1 MSADETAKQ
10 SKRTP
15 SGLTREWR
23 CPVARSERER
33 RSTRCNTAPVL
44 QHSTPCCNDEGAH
57 RQNGQALERFEVPA
71 PPVIAVGHR
80 RRPSPPAIAA
90 ETLDPPDRC
99 CAPRG
104 RSLRLNRELAY
115 PGSAGVGVRKR
126 ERPQRAPALV
136 DAAREGQ
143 PGFSI
148 PFARVGV
155 HRRLVRCERALHESE
170 ARLQHGA
177 TWRNTVQH
185 GATQCNMAQHSR
197 TCSKC
202 RALSIGRSASNVAMA
217 PRHSDACQP
226 VVCACHR
233 PAGVGGGGGGAAV
246 GASLHSTPSCNAVFA

>member
-1 MSADETAKQ
+1 MLADETAKQ

-23 CPVARSERER
+23 CPVARSVRER

-57 RQNGQALERFEVPA
+57 RQNSQALERFEVPA
-71 PPVIAVGHR
+71 PPAIAFGHL
-80 RRPSPPAIAA
+80 RRPLPPRQF
-90 ETLDPPDRC
+90 DPPDRC

-115 PGSAGVGVRKR
+115 PVSAGVGVRKR
-126 ERPQRAPALV
+126 ERPRRAPALV

-155 HRRLVRCERALHESE
+155 RRRLVRRERALHESE

-177 TWRNTVQH
+177 TQY
-185 GATQCNMAQHSR
+185 NMAQHS
-197 TCSKC
+197 TT
-202 RALSIGRSASNVAMA
+202 
-217 PRHSDACQP
+217 Q
-226 VVCACHR
+226 
-233 PAGVGGGGGGAAV
+233 
-246 GASLHSTPSCNAVFA
+246 